1 MSLRIKFKII
11 TPEKTVYE
19 NEVDQ
24 VTLPVTDGQV
34 TILPNHRSYI
44 ASLKAGE
51 IMLRVGE
58 EEIHMAVAG
67 GFVELDKNNL
77 IVLADRAERAEDID
91 LQRAEA
97 ARIKAE
103 DLKNQKID
111 MSEEE
116 FVRVAS
122 LVEKE
127 MNRVKVAKR
136 HRTRGGMKID

>member
-1 MSLRIKFKII
+1 MGLRIKFKII

-24 VTLPVTDGQV
+24 ATLPVTDGEV

-51 IMLRVGE
+51 IMLRNGK
-58 EEIHMAVAG
+58 EEIHLAVAG
-67 GFVELDKNNL
+67 GFVEFDQNSL

-91 LQRAEA
+91 LQRAES
-97 ARIKAE
+97 AREKAE
-103 DLKNQKID
+103 GLKKKKIE

-127 MNRVKVAKR
+127 MARVRVAKK
-136 HRTRGGMKID
+136 HRTRKGMKID

>member
-1 MSLRIKFKII
+1 MNKIHFKIV

-24 VTLPVTDGQV
+24 ATLPVTDGQV

-51 IMLRVGE
+51 MMLRVGK
-58 EEIHMAVAG
+58 EEIHLAVAG
-67 GFVELDKNNL
+67 GFVEFDQNNL

-97 ARIKAE
+97 AREKAE
-103 DLKNQKID
+103 KLKKEKIS
-111 MSEEE
+111 MTEVEYAG
-116 FVRVAS
+116 VAS

-127 MNRVKVAKR
+127 LARIKVARK
-136 HRTRGGMKID
+136 HRTRKAVKID